1 MEHMHIT
8 RYSTKRTYR
17 LAVIIKLAIPCPTR
31 PQKNPT
37 EPYNIPCSRI
47 IFQTSK
53 EIVIVDNISMENGK
67 YFIKNEVTLKKYVP
81 IRCCTENLYP
91 GLSASKTLQESVLM
105 IITQMNG

>member
-1 MEHMHIT
+1 
-8 RYSTKRTYR
+8 
-17 LAVIIKLAIPCPTR
+17 
-31 PQKNPT
+31 
-37 EPYNIPCSRI
+37 
-47 IFQTSK
+47 
-53 EIVIVDNISMENGK
+53 MENGK